1 MQEQHRQPGGEST
14 RDRIL
19 AATLEVLSVSGPQR
33 LSLSDVAQ
41 TARVSRPTLY
51 RWFPS
56 KQALLDAFADDEQAR
71 FDAGLAAAIA
81 GLEGADRLDAVL
93 QFVVDFQQSYSLRR
107 MVDVEPDHV
116 LEQIRRSLPTV
127 RHRLRPHFTG
137 PDADVVASI
146 VTRIVLSHA
155 LVPDDDPG
163 QFLTELRTA
172 SGLPT
177 RSSRRPRGPRPR
189 ARRTTTA
196 ERAR

>member
-1 MQEQHRQPGGEST
+1 M
-14 RDRIL
+14 
-19 AATLEVLSVSGPQR
+19 
-33 LSLSDVAQ
+33 
-41 TARVSRPTLY
+41 
-51 RWFPS
+51 
-56 KQALLDAFADDEQAR
+56 
-71 FDAGLAAAIA
+71 
-81 GLEGADRLDAVL
+81 L

-116 LEQIRRSLPTV
+116 LEQIRRALPTV
-127 RHRLRPHFTG
+127 RRRLRPHFTG

-172 SGLPT
+172 AGLPT
-177 RSSRRPRGPRPR
+177 RSSRRPRRPRPR
-189 ARRTTTA
+189 AGRTTTA

>member
-1 MQEQHRQPGGEST
+1 MQERHRQPGGEST

-19 AATLEVLSVSGPQR
+19 AATLVVLGVSGPHK

-41 TARVSRPTLY
+41 TAGVSRPTLY

-71 FDAGLAAAIA
+71 FDAGLAEAIA
-81 GLEGADRLDAVL
+81 GLEGAERLDAVL
-93 QFVVDFQQSYSLRR
+93 RFVVEFQQSYSLRR

-116 LEQIRRSLPTV
+116 LEQIRRALPTV
-127 RHRLRPHFTG
+127 RRRLRPHFTG

-155 LVPDDDPG
+155 LVPDDDPE

-172 SGLPT
+172 AGLPT
-177 RSSRRPRGPRPR
+177 RPTSRPRRPR
-189 ARRTTTA
+189 ARSGRTTTP

>member
-1 MQEQHRQPGGEST
+1 MQEPHRQPGGEST

-19 AATLEVLSVSGPQR
+19 AATLVVLGVSGPHK

-41 TARVSRPTLY
+41 TAGVSRPTLY

-71 FDAGLAAAIA
+71 FDAGLAEAIA
-81 GLEGADRLDAVL
+81 GLEGAERLDAVL
-93 QFVVDFQQSYSLRR
+93 RFVVEFQQSYSLRR

-116 LEQIRRSLPTV
+116 LEQIRRALPTV
-127 RHRLRPHFTG
+127 RRRLRPHFTG
-137 PDADVVASI
+137 PDADVVTSI

-155 LVPDDDPG
+155 LVPDDDPE

-172 SGLPT
+172 AGVPEA
-177 RSSRRPRGPRPR
+177 
-189 ARRTTTA
+189 AR
-196 ERAR
+196 